1 MRKRRPVCL
10 ILIAVALCLLCCPV
24 GVAMASAPG
33 GELRAAPGSYRL
45 RLRADPQ
52 RVPADGKSQ
61 VVITVEVTDSQG
73 LPPAAGIAVYL
84 VTSLGEIVSPV
95 QAVGGLAQ
103 TVLTASSRPGM
114 ALVSAIVG
122 PTRSTLQVEFLARSG
137 SAPAGER
144 LVTLSAD
151 EVAYS
156 PDKRLFV
163 ASSGGFVARPEGPP
177 SRPPAGGLGTAA
189 TQGARGLRADGGP
202 PADSGG
208 AAAASPGKC
217 KLRYQGLTC
226 TADGMQ
232 YDMERGVVCAQGNV
246 VLRKGQQEL
255 KADALRYD
263 LVTLCGRLLRVSP
276 SPGSGGNVERLVVE
290 GPKLETRPDTE
301 ANEAL
306 WEPMNTDD
314 TRTWV
319 KARRA
324 IVEPGEKIILDHAT
338 FYVDG
343 SPVMSLRR
351 HVLEPGAGAGM
362 FGDALGYTTGSGVN
376 LDLPWYYRAG
386 EHHTGS
392 LHLTRNRSV
401 NGSRYDGGW
410 AMGLREEYL
419 REGRLDGS
427 FQLDDVTNPRRGIRW
442 EHSHVLGGGARVDLD
457 ASAFRFDDDSPDFL
471 TQGLTYWRPVSRG
484 SLMLALS
491 RTEYG
496 DSLQNCGEL
505 AYRLPTFTAKG
516 SAMVTP
522 ALHLRSSRAE
532 STAQG
537 LLIDATTGEP
547 VVLQQAAQ
555 RATSLGADVN
565 IESVGRDLGHRTRL
579 TWGLTTGYFRALG
592 ATAGARPYELDTR
605 ISLDRTFDAR
615 NRAGLTYTFSAN
627 PNGSAPSIFSNPPR
641 QMVGLHTNLLVSGCP
656 VQATASQELGGSRRF
671 GSLTLSRPLSRDTD
685 LLGRPR
691 WSLDVSHLFTRSD
704 AYRVDHTTIAL
715 ARLLGRY
722 RAALVYSPEGAG
734 EFDGRPWVSAYGYGY
749 TYSGGRHFWLELTA
763 SPR

>member
-1 MRKRRPVCL
+1 
-10 ILIAVALCLLCCPV
+10 VA
-24 GVAMASAPG
+24 AASAPLG
-33 GELRAAPGSYRL
+33 QLRAAPGSYRL

-61 VVITVEVTDSQG
+61 VVITVEVADSQG
-73 LPPAAGIAVYL
+73 LPPAEGTVVYL
-84 VTSLGEIVSPV
+84 VTTLGEIVSPV

-103 TVLTASSRPGM
+103 TVLTAATRPGI
-114 ALVSAIVG
+114 ALVSAMVG
-122 PTRSTLQVEFLARSG
+122 PTRSTLQVEFLAASG
-137 SAPAGER
+137 SLPAGER

-151 EVAYS
+151 EVSYS
-156 PDKRLFV
+156 AEKRVFV
-163 ASSGGFVARPEGPP
+163 ASW
-177 SRPPAGGLGTAA
+177 
-189 TQGARGLRADGGP
+189 
-202 PADSGG
+202 
-208 AAAASPGKC
+208 KC
-217 KLRYQGLTC
+217 QLRYQGITC
-226 TADGMQ
+226 AADGMQ
-232 YDMERGVVCAQGNV
+232 YDMQRGVVCAQGNV
-246 VLRKGQQEL
+246 VLGNGQQEL

-263 LVTLCGRLLRVSP
+263 LVTLSGRLLRVSP
-276 SPGSGGNVERLVVE
+276 SLGSGENVERLVVE
-290 GPKLETRPDTE
+290 GAKLETRPDTE

-306 WEPMNTDD
+306 WEPMSTDD

-324 IVEPGEKIILDHAT
+324 IVEPGERIILDHAT

-351 HVLEPGAGAGM
+351 HVLEPGASAGM

-442 EHSHVLGGGARVDLD
+442 QQSHVLGGGAHVDLD

-491 RTEYG
+491 RTAYG
-496 DSLQNCGEL
+496 GSLQDCGEL
-505 AYRLPTFTAKG
+505 AYRLPSFTAKG
-516 SAMVTP
+516 TAVVTP
-522 ALHLRSSRAE
+522 GFHLRSSRAE

-537 LLIDATTGEP
+537 VFIDSTTGEP

-565 IESVGRDLGHRTRL
+565 VESVGKDLGHRTRL
-579 TWGLTTGYFRALG
+579 TWGLTTGYFKALG
-592 ATAGARPYELDTR
+592 ATAEGRPYELDTR

-627 PNGSAPSIFSNPPR
+627 PNGSAPSIFSSPPR
-641 QMVGLHTNLLVSGCP
+641 QMVGLHANLLVSGCP
-656 VQATASQELGGSRRF
+656 VQATGSQELGGSRQF
-671 GSLTLSRPLSRDTD
+671 GSLSVSRPLSPDRD

-691 WSLDVSHLFTRSD
+691 WTLDVSHLFTRSD
-704 AYRVDHTTIAL
+704 SYRVDHTTVAL

-722 RAALVYSPEGAG
+722 RAALVYSPQGAG

-749 TYSGGRHFWLELTA
+749 TYSGGRHFWLEFSA
-763 SPR
+763 APR